1 MLTAT
6 YTIATL
12 LVEQNKTRLGLF
24 ALQKCIENNATFP
37 QNMGANKL
45 ESVLDA
51 LDWFHAHCH
60 QRKVEIELVP
70 AIRKNS
76 TKEADAL
83 LAELESLNLMG
94 LSVLESIR
102 NQWRP
107 AIEQQ
112 IGKTQDMYDA
122 MKTYCD
128 TLFKKLDKEEQE
140 LFPMAARVISVDE
153 WFEIADKLLHENNPK
168 SEAQPTGIALNPK
181 SVKKSVTQASAY
193 SH

>member
-6 YTIATL
+6 YTLATL

-24 ALQKCIENNATFP
+24 ALQKCIENNANYP
-37 QNMGANKL
+37 QSRGVNSL

-51 LDWFHAHCH
+51 LDWFQAKCC

-70 AIRKNS
+70 AIRKS

-83 LAELESLNLMG
+83 LAELESLNSMG

-107 AIEQQ
+107 AIEKQ
-112 IGKTQDMYDA
+112 IGITQDMYDA
-122 MKTYCD
+122 MKIYCD
-128 TLFKKLDKEEQE
+128 TLFKKLEKEEQE

-153 WFEIADKLLHENNPK
+153 WFVIADKLLHENN
-168 SEAQPTGIALNPK
+168 SRIEAGSRGITLGPTSTKQVP
-181 SVKKSVTQASAY
+181 AY

>member
-6 YTIATL
+6 YTLATL

-24 ALQKCIENNATFP
+24 ALQKCIENNATYP
-37 QNMGANKL
+37 QTLAEDTL

-70 AIRKNS
+70 AIRKS
-76 TKEADAL
+76 TKEADSL
-83 LAELESLNLMG
+83 LAELESLSLMG

-107 AIEQQ
+107 AVEQQ
-112 IGKTQDMYDA
+112 VGKTQDIYGA
-122 MKTYCD
+122 MKIYCD

-153 WFEIADKLLHENNPK
+153 WFAIADKLLHGNNSSDARPRAI
-168 SEAQPTGIALNPK
+168 SINPASIK
-181 SVKKSVTQASAY
+181 QASSY
-193 SH
+193 CH